1 MDPEEQMVTIWKI
14 VSFQQSLENIYEI
27 NIVKIGTPIWLI
39 NNLVQFQ

>member
-1 MDPEEQMVTIWKI
+1 MDPEGQIVTTWKI

-27 NIVKIGTPIWLI
+27 NIVKIGAPIWLI